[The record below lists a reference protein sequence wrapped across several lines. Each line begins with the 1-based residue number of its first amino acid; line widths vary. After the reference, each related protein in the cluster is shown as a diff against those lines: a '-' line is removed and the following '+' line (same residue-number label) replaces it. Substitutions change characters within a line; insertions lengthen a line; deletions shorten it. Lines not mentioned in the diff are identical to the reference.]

1 MENKANIERKQQ
13 RDLRLREV
21 MVMLVAGK
29 YRWEIIR
36 DLGQKWDVSEHT
48 IDGYIKDSKKLM
60 VEHYSDETIEDIMS
74 KYNYLYQCALKT
86 GDMRLAVKILD
97 SISKVG
103 GYYKEKVDITTNGE
117 SMNQTIIN
125 IINPNGD
132 NSNTK

>member
-1 MENKANIERKQQ
+1 MENKANIERKKQ